1 MFSNILYFNKQI
13 YCTVLQRLS
22 SHAYVVKI
30 RYKRYQLRDNVK
42 RNRTNNG
49 NVGIAAL
56 QTAEESGQ

>member
-22 SHAYVVKI
+22 NHAYVV
-30 RYKRYQLRDNVK
+30 YKVYIGFLPRDNVK